1 MDAILNFLKHGYTQ
15 KAIVTIFLAAAC
27 LLTIKIILVCLD
39 KFLERS
45 KLERLPRK
53 ILRISLKAF
62 LLFVSAIILLS
73 YLGIEVSSLVA
84 TLSIIG
90 VALSLAVQGFLS
102 NVFGGIQIIANKP
115 FKIGDYVEIGSD
127 AGLIREVGLFYTK
140 LDTYDK
146 KLIQIPNGKL
156 TNETI
161 INYTDSNKRRMEF
174 VVCVSYDNTTEHV
187 ISTLVKTMSAHPLV
201 LQDEGF
207 KPFAHVKEYQYSH
220 ICYTA
225 RAWCETQN
233 YWTVYFDI
241 MDTIQPAFAEN
252 GVKFSYPH
260 MNVHMMDK

>member
-1 MDAILNFLKHGYTQ
+1 MEDFLRHGYTQ
-15 KAIVTIFLAAAC
+15 KAIATICLAAIC
-27 LLTIKIILVCLD
+27 LLTIKIILVCFD
-39 KFLERS
+39 KFSKRS

-53 ILRISLKAF
+53 ILRITLKAF
-62 LLFVSAIILLS
+62 LLFVSTIVVLS

-84 TLSIIG
+84 TLSIVG

-102 NVFGGIQIIANKP
+102 NVFGGIQIITNKP

-127 AGLIREVGLFYTK
+127 AGLVREVGLFYTK
-140 LDTYDK
+140 LDTYDR

-161 INYTDSNKRRMEF
+161 INYTNASRRRMEF
-174 VVCVSYDNTTEHV
+174 VVCVSYDNKVDHV

-201 LQDEGF
+201 LLEEGYM
-207 KPFAHVKEYQYSH
+207 PFAHVKEYQYSH

-225 RAWCETQN
+225 RAWCETEN

-241 MDTIQPAFAEN
+241 MDAIQPAFAEN
-252 GVKFSYPH
+252 GVAFSYPH
-260 MNVHMMDK
+260 MNVHMLDK